1 MCRRKIYPYHAI
13 VFSRTFFKVRR
24 NVSGKITVNSRRQT
38 GSIPDCLMCKKS
50 GQVAELDVN
59 AALEETT

>member
-1 MCRRKIYPYHAI
+1 M
-13 VFSRTFFKVRR
+13 FSRTFFKVRR